1 MTALT
6 DLAAKI
12 ATEAHQGQT
21 RWDKKTPYI
30 SHPAAIARA
39 LIKQGYGED
48 YVIVAWLH
56 DVIED
61 TNYTAEML
69 VAAGIPEYL
78 VDSVKVI
85 SKKDNQKYLD
95 YILDVQ
101 ADEIARVV
109 KIADITHNLSDLRPG
124 SMRQKYELAIHI
136 LEEM

>member
-6 DLAAKI
+6 DLATKI
-12 ATEAHQGQT
+12 ATDAHQGQT

-39 LIKQGYGED
+39 LIQQGYGED
-48 YVIVAWLH
+48 YVVVAWLH
-56 DVIED
+56 DVLED
-61 TNYTAEML
+61 TDVTDEQL
-69 VAAGIPEYL
+69 LDVGIPERL
-78 VDSVKVI
+78 VDSVRTI

-109 KIADITHNLSDLRPG
+109 KIADITHNLSDLRAG

-136 LEEM
+136 LEN